1 MYRFIFVAI
10 SVIQLI
16 SVKAANLSVGIEK
29 NNPIIEQCLTQKGD
43 ISDNSVIV
51 NRKIDISKKI
61 KKLQMRSATE
71 IAKSITLGWNLGNS
85 MEVGSGETAWGNP
98 LTTKEL
104 ILAVKNAGFT
114 AVRIP
119 CIWDAYTIKD
129 DPEYT
134 IQPERMAR
142 VKEVVDYCYNIGLYV
157 MLNTHH
163 DWLDYLFKK
172 EITPEKEQV
181 AMEKVTKIWGQIA
194 NQFKDYDDKLIFGFL
209 NEADIKKEAMPTYMV
224 LSQEFINV
232 VRSSGGKNLG
242 RTLVIQCPNTN
253 IDRGYRYMEFPVD
266 VVPDRMMTEV
276 HYYSPWSFCG
286 SSEGTYFWGK
296 PYIGYGDYSK
306 TEQEAY
312 VDDQF
317 KMMKERFVDLGI
329 PVLLGEYGAVFGNGV
344 YGSKKPLKDS
354 VKQKIYEKSRIFFMK
369 YVTKRAKDYGLVPF
383 IWDDSWSFPLMDRKN
398 YRVKQGHEA
407 DMRALL
413 EGAAEG
419 VYPY

>member
-16 SVKAANLSVGIEK
+16 SVKAANLSAGIEK

-61 KKLQMRSATE
+61 KKLKMRSATE

-253 IDRGYRYMEFPVD
+253 IDRGYPEF
-266 VVPDRMMTEV
+266 
-276 HYYSPWSFCG
+276 
-286 SSEGTYFWGK
+286 
-296 PYIGYGDYSK
+296 
-306 TEQEAY
+306 
-312 VDDQF
+312 
-317 KMMKERFVDLGI
+317 
-329 PVLLGEYGAVFGNGV
+329 
-344 YGSKKPLKDS
+344 LK
-354 VKQKIYEKSRIFFMK
+354 
-369 YVTKRAKDYGLVPF
+369 
-383 IWDDSWSFPLMDRKN
+383 
-398 YRVKQGHEA
+398 
-407 DMRALL
+407 
-413 EGAAEG
+413 
-419 VYPY
+419 